1 MNGTDGYYC
10 ESSNGK
16 CPCKSNFD
24 GDFCEKCADGYFGPG
39 KIRKKKIEFI
49 SNEINQTIHIISECL
64 PCECDSTGSLD
75 DFCDLTSGQCSCN
88 ARFDG
93 KHCDRCKD
101 GYFNYPECT
110 C

>member
-1 MNGTDGYYC
+1 MHN
-10 ESSNGK
+10 
-16 CPCKSNFD
+16 
-24 GDFCEKCADGYFGPG
+24 
-39 KIRKKKIEFI
+39 
-49 SNEINQTIHIISECL
+49 ISECL
-64 PCECDSTGSLD
+64 PCECDSTGSLN